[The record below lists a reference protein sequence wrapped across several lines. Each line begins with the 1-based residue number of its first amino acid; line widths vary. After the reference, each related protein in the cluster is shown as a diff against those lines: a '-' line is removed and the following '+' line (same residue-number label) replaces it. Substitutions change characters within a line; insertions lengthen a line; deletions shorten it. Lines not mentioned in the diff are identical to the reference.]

1 MGTDVY
7 AYAFV
12 GVPVQESDFLVEQAG
27 TQETC
32 PSGHVRREG
41 AGAYCELDGGRFLCR
56 VQKLPTEG
64 FRQLWVSL
72 SGDSCPHDRKQW
84 YGDREFGTTFCGA
97 CHKDITAFVDDP
109 AEGWEKNYSKLWS
122 DGLLR
127 TAVAIPLIDPGDD
140 LVLTTGTRLTSGS
153 SRNRERRVVSW
164 NQADLR
170 DQFVAVGKLAEAL
183 GLSGREPVLYL
194 QQEWR

>member
-12 GVPVQESDFLVEQAG
+12 GVPVQESDFLVERVD

-32 PSGHVRREG
+32 SEGHVRREG

-56 VQKLPTEG
+56 VRKLPTEG

-72 SGDSCPHDRKQW
+72 SGDPCPHDRKQW

-97 CHKDITAFVDDP
+97 CHKDITAFVIDEGDDWI
-109 AEGWEKNYSKLWS
+109 ANYYKLGY
-122 DGLLR
+122 DGIVR
-127 TAVAIPLIDPGDD
+127 TAVAISLAGPGA

-153 SRNRERRVVSW
+153 SRDRERRVVSW